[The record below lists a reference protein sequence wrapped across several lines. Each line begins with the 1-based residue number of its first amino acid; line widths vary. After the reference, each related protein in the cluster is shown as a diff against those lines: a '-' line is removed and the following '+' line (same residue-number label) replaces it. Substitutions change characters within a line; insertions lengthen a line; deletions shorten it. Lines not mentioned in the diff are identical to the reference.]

1 MAMKNFKDINPS
13 DFRESVLKL
22 FEEKAT
28 EVKMRKNKM
37 AQKKLLIYGELIPN
51 CFDCFYIYCNLL

>member
-1 MAMKNFKDINPS
+1 MKHFSDINPS
-13 DFRESVLKL
+13 HFRETVSKL

-28 EVKMRKNKM
+28 EVKMRKNKT

-51 CFDCFYIYCNLL
+51 CFGCFYTYCNLL